1 MNMSLIDALDRHE
14 NDKIQ
19 QILEENPDE
28 VRYRNE
34 EDKVAIHYAASDGD
48 LNALKL
54 IFLADRTLV
63 DVRDGTKQTPLLC
76 AVMSGRIENAEFLA
90 NNGADVHAID
100 ENGRNAVHWSVVSGQ
115 LESLNWSIAKG
126 VDLQAQDNDVGVPSK
141 FSIQNCS
148 FQQECT
154 PLHYATCNEDTPPEV
169 SQAIIVTLLKHGAK
183 PNPVDT
189 DDRTPIHWCSS
200 NGNLEA
206 IKALYNSGGDLTCR
220 DKQNLNILHCAASH
234 GYHEVIEF
242 AIRNV
247 DRPIID
253 DIDKAGHSALFYAIS
268 FGHYEAALKLLQN
281 NANPNHQDQRLATAA
296 HSAASK
302 GQMRM
307 LKLLKQ
313 FNASFDIQNYR
324 GDLPFHEAV
333 MVGSKDVV
341 EWLLAVD
348 ESVLDIPNHSG
359 RTALHLA
366 ASVGNLEMVILLCT
380 KKCFVDPLCT
390 RDNEILTPLD
400 LAVRQRHEAVVEYLT
415 KLCRAKRSSE
425 FSAEYVENWKM
436 NFEAMIAE
444 AKRKRNE
451 FIAEQKSKRRPSTSD
466 GVVASERK
474 REIADVGVNTSQ
486 RSIKSA
492 DSNTV
497 KRKYSKSTSVTNLM
511 EVPSIPKKE
520 LEALKESIE
529 NGQRLVDDD
538 DDDLQNIDMLDIDDE
553 FENLPPISDSS
564 ESSSS
569 SDSEP
574 NDTDDDADKSNDEDV
589 ARKVTVQEVKSAV
602 SANKKPKKE
611 VRIETGKNGK
621 KKSSTASHGTV
632 VMRVRREPEIGSDG
646 GDVDIYDDGE
656 GQPSDDEEKKK
667 EKEKEME
674 STSTVSNRRYVHE
687 RAIFQELTHLKR
699 MQIQY
704 GKVVIARKN
713 AKALL
718 RNYYHPTE
726 QVQEKVLVRSLIS
739 NFCKMHNLDVR
750 NFKFT
755 SFYAWERFLY
765 DALSE
770 QLKIIYLEERERLA
784 ETESEM
790 KPSATMKLNKFDS
803 KIRNSVPIND
813 KFHDMQR
820 IYTHAA
826 ISHKSTSSKPRG
838 SSAAPSKEISS
849 RKRCDCLDKHKHL
862 FL

>member
-1 MNMSLIDALDRHE
+1 MEQNIRLIEALDRNDTDMVQKILQE
-14 NDKIQ
+14 NK
-19 QILEENPDE
+19 EE
-28 VRYRNE
+28 VKFRNE
-34 EDKVAIHYAASDGD
+34 EDKVAIHFAASESD
-48 LNALKL
+48 LNTLK
-54 IFLADRTLV
+54 IIYNAEKNLV
-63 DVRDGTKQTPLLC
+63 DARDATKLTPLLC
-76 AVMSGRIENAEFLA
+76 AVMSGKVENAEFLA
-90 NNGADVHAID
+90 NSGADVHAID

-126 VDLQAQDNDVGVPSK
+126 VDIQGKDND
-141 FSIQNCS
+141 
-148 FQQECT
+148 QECT

-169 SQAIIVTLLKHGAK
+169 SQAIIVTLLKHGAL
-183 PNPVDT
+183 PNPKDT

-200 NGNLEA
+200 NGNLDA
-206 IKALYNSGGDLTCR
+206 IKALFNSGGDLTCR

-242 AIRNV
+242 AVQNV
-247 DRPIID
+247 DRSIVD
-253 DIDKAGHSALFYAIS
+253 EIDKAGHSPLFYAIS

-281 NANPNHQDQRLATAA
+281 HANPNHQDQRLATAA
-296 HSAASK
+296 HSAAAK

-333 MVGSKDVV
+333 LVGSKDVV

-348 ESVLDIPNHSG
+348 ESVLDIPNHNG

-390 RDNEILTPLD
+390 RENEIFTPLD
-400 LAVRQRHEAVVEYLT
+400 LAMRQGHDAVVEYLT
-415 KLCRAKRSSE
+415 KLCRARKSSE
-425 FSAEYVENWKM
+425 FSKEYIDNWKQ
-436 NFEAMIAE
+436 NFEAMIME

-466 GVVASERK
+466 GVIESERK
-474 REIADVGVNTSQ
+474 RDIADVGVNTSQ

-492 DSNTV
+492 DSATV
-497 KRKYSKSTSVTNLM
+497 KRKYSKSTSVTSLM
-511 EVPSIPKKE
+511 EIPSVPKKE

-529 NGQRLVDDD
+529 TTRKLVEEDDD
-538 DDDLQNIDMLDIDDE
+538 EPFEMLDVDEE
-553 FENLPPISDSS
+553 FENLPPISDLS
-564 ESSSS
+564 ESSTST
-569 SDSEP
+569 DSEHH
-574 NDTDDDADKSNDEDV
+574 DSEDDDDKSDDEDV
-589 ARKVTVQEVKSAV
+589 ARKVTVQEVKATAPATASK
-602 SANKKPKKE
+602 KKPKKE
-611 VRIETGKNGK
+611 VRIETGTNGK
-621 KKSSTASHGTV
+621 KKSNAKPKSTV

-656 GQPSDDEEKKK
+656 GRPSDDEEKKQK
-667 EKEKEME
+667 EKE
-674 STSTVSNRRYVHE
+674 STSATPSNRRYIHE

-704 GKVVIARKN
+704 GK
-713 AKALL
+713 
-718 RNYYHPTE
+718 
-726 QVQEKVLVRSLIS
+726 VQEKVLVRSLIS

-755 SFYAWERFLY
+755 TFYAWERFLY

-784 ETESEM
+784 ETESDM

-813 KFHDMQR
+813 KFRDMQR

-826 ISHKSTSSKPRG
+826 ISHKGASSSSKSRG
-838 SSAAPSKEISS
+838 NSAAPPKESS